1 VHDAVPAGHSTRRPR
16 PGRVV
21 PDTGRVTA
29 SGPGELAV
37 DLTAEL
43 VSLDTT
49 NPSLVPGS
57 PGERPAV
64 EHLRHRLAGSG
75 FRTEVVEATPG
86 RPSLLAWHTG
96 PRSGRTLVLDGHLDV
111 VGSGAMPHP
120 FEPRIDGDRMTG
132 RGTSDMKSGVA
143 AMVVAAEEAARR
155 GMAGTVVLALV
166 ADEEYASVGTEEL
179 LPALAG
185 FGLEPDGCI
194 VGEPTWLNVAA
205 AHRGYAVV
213 EVTLRGTAAHSSQPE
228 LGVNALTHLG
238 RLLGYVERAHAE
250 LCSRPPHPVVGH
262 GSWAA
267 TVAHSGEA
275 PFTVPDLATTMLER
289 RTVPGESA
297 ATALDDVQA
306 MLAGLT
312 AADPTV
318 SGEARLVTSR
328 DAWELG
334 TDPATSR
341 LLDLLGGA
349 LPRHGG
355 SAPAQMGCP
364 YWMESA
370 MWQAAGIPTVV
381 CGPAGGGLHADDEWV
396 DLAQV
401 RVYADALVDVVE
413 GFCGG

>member
-1 VHDAVPAGHSTRRPR
+1 MTAPD
-16 PGRVV
+16 PGQ
-21 PDTGRVTA
+21 
-29 SGPGELAV
+29 LAV

-43 VSLDTT
+43 VAIDTT
-49 NPSLVPGS
+49 NPALVPGS
-57 PGERPAV
+57 PGEAPAV
-64 EHLRHRLAGSG
+64 DHLVRRLTSAG
-75 FRTEVVEATPG
+75 FRTEVIDAAG

-96 PRSGRTLVLDGHLDV
+96 SRPGRTLVLDGHLDV
-111 VGSGAMPHP
+111 VGAGAMPHP
-120 FEPRIDGDRMTG
+120 FEPRVDGDRMTG
-132 RGTSDMKSGVA
+132 RGTCDMKAGIA

-155 GMAGTVVLALV
+155 DTAGTVVLALV
-166 ADEEYASVGTEEL
+166 ADEEYDSVGTEAV
-179 LPALAG
+179 LPALAEL
-185 FGLEPDGCI
+185 GLSPDGCI
-194 VGEPTWLNVAA
+194 VGEPTWLDLAS

-238 RLLGYVERAHAE
+238 RLLGYVERSHATV
-250 LCSRPPHPVVGH
+250 CSGAPHPALGH
-262 GSWAA
+262 GSWTA
-267 TVAHSGEA
+267 TVAHAGEA
-275 PFTVPDLATTMLER
+275 PFTVPDRATTVLER

-297 ATALDDVQA
+297 AAALDDVRT
-306 MLAGLT
+306 MLAELT
-312 AADPTV
+312 AADETV
-318 SGEARLVTSR
+318 SADARLVTWR

-334 TDPATSR
+334 TDPATAR
-341 LLDLLGGA
+341 LLGLFESA

-355 SAPAQMGCP
+355 AAPARVGFP

-401 RVYADALVDVVE
+401 RCYARALVDVVE